1 MLDTLSPRF
10 EEEAKDESEED
21 EDEEGVRDGS
31 VAKLLLPTFLTES

>member
-10 EEEAKDESEED
+10 EEEAEDESEED

-31 VAKLLLPTFLTES
+31 VAKLLPATFLTES